1 VLKFEPHV
9 PQNTQTPVGVWVGI
23 ECTKVMGA
31 RLLLEDISDDEW
43 ALMKERIP
51 EADSAKEARSLV
63 IRQSVNAI
71 LWRMRTGEPW
81 RFIPLKYGE
90 STSIF
95 RRFQKWSGTG
105 VWEDVTK
112 LLAEM
117 RSADRRLDLEPA
129 FKTRSAPLGYS
140 RAADHSSVL

>member
-1 VLKFEPHV
+1 
-9 PQNTQTPVGVWVGI
+9 
-23 ECTKVMGA
+23 MGA
-31 RLLLEDISDDEW
+31 RLLLEDVSDDEW
-43 ALMKERIP
+43 AIVKGRIP
-51 EADSAKEARSLV
+51 KADSAKEATNPV
-63 IRQSVNAI
+63 IRHSVNAI
-71 LWRMRTGEPW
+71 LWRMRTGMPW
-81 RFIPLKYGE
+81 RFIPAHYGD

-117 RSADRRLDLEPA
+117 RSADRRLALEPT
-129 FKTRSAPLGYS
+129 FKTRSAPLDHS